1 MAYDFYL
8 DGELMPIAPAK
19 MTMTVN
25 NKNKTI
31 DLINGIEVNI
41 LKPAGLTEI
50 DVSFSIPHRQYP
62 FAKYINGFK
71 DAKYFLKKYEDLK
84 LSQKPFQF
92 IVSRTMGNSNEA
104 FFYTNYKVSLEDYSI
119 VEDAED
125 NSDITITVKLKN
137 YRDYATIIY
146 KPTNNTNNSN
156 NGGTT
161 AVKPEQER
169 PAGVN
174 KPSGKTY
181 TVKPNDNLYDI
192 CKAQLGNGSLYK
204 KIYELNKEMMDKRN
218 AGKNVPKYT
227 IYAGQVLK
235 LE

>member
-104 FFYTNYKVSLEDYSI
+104 FFYTNYKVSLEDYKI
-119 VEDAED
+119 DEDAED
-125 NSDITITVKLKN
+125 NSDITIIAKLKH
-137 YRDYATIIY
+137 YREYATIVY
-146 KPTNNTNNSN
+146 KPANNNNN
-156 NGGTT
+156 NGTT
-161 AVKPEQER
+161 IVKPEQER
-169 PAGVN
+169 PAGEN
-174 KPSGKTY
+174 KPKGKTY
-181 TVKPNDNLYDI
+181 TVKANDNLYDI

-204 KIYELNKEMMDKRN
+204 KVYELNKEMMDKRN

-235 LE
+235 FE

>member
-8 DGELMPIAPAK
+8 DEELMPIPPSK
-19 MTMTVN
+19 MTMTIN

-41 LKPAGLTEI
+41 LKPPGLTEI
-50 DVSFSIPHRQYP
+50 DVSFSIPHRQYHY
-62 FAKYINGFK
+62 AKYLNGFK
-71 DAKYFLKKYEDLK
+71 DALHFLKKFEELK

-92 IVSRTMGNSNEA
+92 IVSRIMNNSSEA

-119 VEDAED
+119 AEDAED
-125 NSDITITVKLKN
+125 NSDITITAKLKE
-137 YRDYATIIY
+137 YRNYATIIHPADS
-146 KPTNNTNNSN
+146 KNN
-156 NGGTT
+156 NGGTP

-169 PAGVN
+169 PAGEN
-174 KPSGKTY
+174 KPKGKTY

-204 KIYELNKEMMDKRN
+204 KVYDLNKDMIDKRN
-218 AGKNVPKYT
+218 TGKNVPKYT
-227 IYAGQVLK
+227 IYAGQVLR